1 MLRGG
6 SYRIDGVLGQGGF
19 GITYLATDMSLE
31 KRVAIKEFFPRDYCD
46 RDSSTSHVTLGTRS
60 SSEFVG
66 RLKSKFL
73 KEAKNIA
80 KFDHPNIIR
89 IHAAFE
95 ENNTAYYVMDY
106 IKGDTLS
113 SLVRREGALPV
124 DVALGYVSQVGQALD
139 YVHSF
144 QMNHLDV
151 KPANI
156 MLRSGDNI
164 PILIDF
170 GLSKQYDSKGHQ
182 TSTTPVGISHGYAP
196 LEQYNDGGVCEFSPS
211 TDVYSLAATL
221 YFLLS
226 GVTPPPATTLIE
238 DSLTFPPSIP
248 QSLIGPLSKAM
259 STARKNRY
267 PSVMQFLSALKY
279 TSEGEET
286 VMAESIKPRPDP
298 APAPDPM
305 QEPKKDSS
313 ASEQPQKS
321 VAEDSGTP
329 DFRNVA
335 ATSEQPQTPLAED
348 HGTARSVKG
357 SSSTRRPLMSTL
369 KRPWLRVAVV
379 VSIAL
384 IALVV
389 WSPWKKADKA
399 DRITVTANG
408 VSFKMIR
415 VQGGMFT
422 MGATAEQGDDAF
434 DWEKPAHKVTLSS
447 YYIGQTEVT
456 QELWTA
462 VMGSNPSEFKGN
474 DSNLPVE
481 TVSWDDCQEFITK
494 LNAATGRRFR
504 LPTEAEWEYA
514 ARGGNKSKGYKYSG
528 SNNLDDVAWYDD
540 NSGSKTHAVAM
551 KSPNE
556 LGIYDMI
563 GNVWEWCQDWYGDYE
578 KGAQNNPTG
587 PSSGSDRVIR
597 GGSWYYFARRCRS
610 SYRHSGEPSNSGGD
624 LGLRLVFSE

>member
-106 IKGDTLS
+106 INGDTLS
-113 SLVRREGALPV
+113 SLVRHDGALPV

-156 MLRSGDNI
+156 MLRSGDNS

-196 LEQYNDGGVCEFSPS
+196 LEQYNDGGVREFSPS

-226 GVTPPPATTLIE
+226 GVIPPPATTLIE

-248 QSLIGPLSKAM
+248 QSLVGPLSKAM

-286 VMAESIKPRPDP
+286 VMAEPIKPRPSP
-298 APAPDPM
+298 APA
-305 QEPKKDSS
+305 SS
-313 ASEQPQKS
+313 PAPVTQS
-321 VAEDSGTP
+321 
-329 DFRNVA
+329 FR
-335 ATSEQPQTPLAED
+335 
-348 HGTARSVKG
+348 KG
-357 SSSTRRPLMSTL
+357 LSAFMRLWKL
-369 KRPWLRVAVV
+369 VAVV
-379 VSIAL
+379 AAL
-384 IALVV
+384 ALSTLVV
-389 WSPWKKADKA
+389 WNMWRGCSHEPNKPVETPSGEKADSWPLSSES
-399 DRITVTANG
+399 DVIIPITVEG
-408 VSFKMIR
+408 VTFKMIK
-415 VQGGMFT
+415 VQGGTFT
-422 MGATAEQGDDAF
+422 MGATPEQGGDADD
-434 DWEKPAHKVTLSS
+434 DEKPAHEVTLSS

-462 VMGSNPSEFKGN
+462 VMGSNPSWFKGEGA
-474 DSNLPVE
+474 NLPVE
-481 TVSWDDCQEFITK
+481 QVSWNDCQAFIGK
-494 LNAATGRRFR
+494 LNAITGRRFR

-514 ARGGNKSKGYKYSG
+514 ARGGNRSRGYKYSG
-528 SNNLDDVAWYDD
+528 GDDIGSVAWYGG
-540 NSGSKTHAVAM
+540 NSGGKTHAVAT
-551 KSPNE
+551 KSANE
-556 LGIYDMI
+556 LGIYDMS
-563 GNVWEWCQDWYGDYE
+563 GNVCEWCHDWYGDYSSS
-578 KGAQNNPTG
+578 AQTNPTG
-587 PSSGSDRVIR
+587 ATSGSNRVLR
-597 GGSWYYFARRCRS
+597 GSSWGFNAEYCRS
-610 SYRHSGEPSNSGGD
+610 SCRNSCGASYSHND
-624 LGLRLVFSE
+624 RGLRLALSE